1 MSWLLHQ
8 HNLQYIISPS
18 QIPPRF
24 LISQPVT
31 WMWAIKNTMLISKI
45 LKACFVFSHKLM
57 CESGEKNRKLRRI
70 QKAEKNKP
78 LSCLSKR
85 KQVCQLPVDLLI
97 CSNFK
102 TAFFFISFV
111 VWVFIFWEAVKRSM
125 ELMNHVSC
133 LLPK

>member
-8 HNLQYIISPS
+8 HNLQFIISPS
-18 QIPPRF
+18 QIPLRF
-24 LISQPVT
+24 LISQSVT

-102 TAFFFISFV
+102 TAFFFYFLCGLGFYFLGSGEEIYGINEPCFLFAS
-111 VWVFIFWEAVKRSM
+111 
-125 ELMNHVSC
+125 
-133 LLPK
+133 